1 MSTIHRGLT
10 VTVTINEEKV
20 RQVNALLFQFR
31 NELKT
36 NRDQFVKSLPS
47 TFFISWLTLPSQ
59 VYSGNEQLPARVIL
73 MTSYVGS
80 KKQHLNEL
88 VDFLSPQLK
97 QVFGE
102 SHEFPKNYAGNADM
116 LNFLRRK
123 SVPNTFYSGF
133 KFLSTSDVAKEK
145 ELKLAV
151 WEHAQQLNASKDTSQ
166 LTPSNI
172 KRQIE
177 DFVANDPSL
186 NWAVE
191 EIPFARK
198 NRIQMLL
205 PLVLLGLVMATSI
218 ICIVLCFFID
228 TLFVKIMAWVFPLFV
243 IIMGGLL
250 LLLRQNEKN
259 PHIPSDELSDE
270 EIREIVALETHP
282 VINEMTVIAP
292 LKKGWIRRAFL
303 FVSLKLVNFL
313 TYFTYIPTV
322 HTARWLQLDKG
333 KRLVFIANFDN
344 LSEAYA
350 HDFVDS
356 DKRTKNMAVIFS
368 HAFGFPATRWL
379 IHKQYN
385 HRTKY
390 IKGIRAN
397 QKITQFWYSQNQ
409 YESVENLKRNRV
421 FREGLFK
428 EMDDEA
434 IKKWLLTI

>member
-10 VTVTINEEKV
+10 LTVTINEDKLSN
-20 RQVNALLFQFR
+20 VNALLFQFR
-31 NELKT
+31 NDLKT
-36 NRDQFVKSLPS
+36 NRDQFEKSLPS

-59 VYSGNEQLPARVIL
+59 IYDEKEQLPARIIL
-73 MTSYVGS
+73 MTSYVGD
-80 KKQHLNEL
+80 KQNHLNEL
-88 VDFLSPQLK
+88 VNFLAPQLK

-102 SHEFPKNYAGNADM
+102 SHEFPENYEGNADM
-116 LNFLRRK
+116 LRFLNK
-123 SVPNTFYSGF
+123 KTVANTFYSGF
-133 KFLSTSDVAKEK
+133 KFISTTDVAKEK
-145 ELKLAV
+145 ELKSAV
-151 WEHAQQLNASKDTSQ
+151 WEHAQQLNTSKDASQ
-166 LTPSNI
+166 LTPAKI
-172 KRQIE
+172 KREIE
-177 DFVANDPSL
+177 DFVANNAAL

-198 NRIQMLL
+198 NKIQMLL
-205 PLVLLGLVMATSI
+205 PLVLLGLVMASSI
-218 ICIVLCFFID
+218 ICIVLSFFMD
-228 TLFVKIMAWVFPLFV
+228 SLFVKIVAWIFPLFV
-243 IIMGGLL
+243 IILVGLML
-250 LLLRQNEKN
+250 MLRQNEKN
-259 PHIPSDELSDE
+259 PHIASEELSDD
-270 EIREIVALETHP
+270 EIRKIVALETHP
-282 VINEMTVIAP
+282 VLNEMTVIAP
-292 LKKGWIRRAFL
+292 LKKGWVRRAFL
-303 FVSLKLVNFL
+303 FVSLRLVNFL

-356 DKRTKNMAVIFS
+356 EKRTKNMAVIFS

-385 HRTKY
+385 HRSKY
-390 IKGIRAN
+390 MKGVRAH
-397 QKITQFWYSQNQ
+397 QKITQFWYAQNQ
-409 YESVENLKRNRV
+409 YESVENLKRNRA